1 VRILIVTA
9 YFPPHIGGVEVV
21 AQQQAAML
29 AEAGHEVVV
38 ATTRSAAGLPARE
51 QVGGYTV
58 ERLPAA
64 DVVERRLGIPYP
76 LVGFAFGRA
85 LWRMVRWSDAVH
97 VHDVLYLPSQLAA
110 VFARRARKPLYAT
123 QHVGPVNHPSRLV
136 GAIERAVNAVAGGY
150 IWRQARRV
158 VSYNR
163 MVEDHLRANRVPPD
177 RILRATIGIDTER
190 FSPQPPGRADALPVG
205 KLPAGKPM
213 VLFVPVRRPSQSR
226 TR

>member
-1 VRILIVTA
+1 MKILIVTA
-9 YFPPHIGGVEVV
+9 YFPPHVGGVEVV

-38 ATTRSAAGLPARE
+38 ATTRSTNRSGAGRPAPE

-64 DVVERRLGIPYP
+64 DLVERRLRIPYP
-76 LVGFAFGRA
+76 LVGLTFGRA
-85 LWRMVRWSDAVH
+85 LHRLVRWCDAVH

-110 VFARRARKPLYAT
+110 VFARRAEKPLYAT

-136 GAIERAVNAVAGGY
+136 ATIERIVNAVAGGY

-158 VSYNR
+158 VSYNP
-163 MVEDHLRANRVPPD
+163 MVEDHLRANRVP
-177 RILRATIGIDTER
+177 
-190 FSPQPPGRADALPVG
+190 S
-205 KLPAGKPM
+205 
-213 VLFVPVRRPSQSR
+213 
-226 TR
+226 